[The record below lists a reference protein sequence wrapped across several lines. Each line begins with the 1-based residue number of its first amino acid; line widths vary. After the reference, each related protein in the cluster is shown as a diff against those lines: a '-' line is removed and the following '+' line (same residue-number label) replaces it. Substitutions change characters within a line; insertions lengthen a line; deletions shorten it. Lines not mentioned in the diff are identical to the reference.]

1 MSCEQQYVANSFIDE
16 TELLLYTLNDYIN
29 DVSLIIYL
37 FTRNTLAPGNK
48 NHADKNYYQI
58 NK

>member
-37 FTRNTLAPGNK
+37 FPRNTLDIYNIQPQLSGLNV
-48 NHADKNYYQI
+48 N
-58 NK
+58 

>member
-37 FTRNTLAPGNK
+37 FPWNTLDIYNIQPQLSGLNV
-48 NHADKNYYQI
+48 N
-58 NK
+58 